1 MLNCKQAGELLSQ
14 AQDQALGLRQR
25 LLLKLHLLACTGC
38 GRLTRQLHL
47 MRSALRRLRDSAE

>member
-25 LLLKLHLLACTGC
+25 LLLKLHLLDCTGC
-38 GRLTRQLHL
+38 GRLTRQLQF

>member
-1 MLNCKQAGELLSQ
+1 MLNCKQASELLSQ

-38 GRLTRQLHL
+38 SRFGRQLQL
-47 MRSALRRLRDSAE
+47 MRSALHRLRDSGE

>member
-1 MLNCKQAGELLSQ
+1 MLNCKQASELLSQ

-38 GRLTRQLHL
+38 SRFDHQLEL
-47 MRSALRRLRDSAE
+47 MRRALHRLRDSGE